1 MTKTSPL
8 MVTLCA
14 LGAVSFAS
22 CGGAPQK
29 AAPDPSEE
37 TGGTGG
43 SETSTGSGE
52 TGGASG
58 ATGGAGGSTTPPDAS
73 VSPDSGSMN
82 GGEGGSAPPMGEGA
96 GMVPPTGPPL
106 GKGNPMSEG
115 LDRHD
120 ALYCGEWQ
128 LTAPQ
133 ETIYLI
139 KGGKVVWSHAIG
151 DNDELGDCTLTS
163 YGTVFFG
170 RKSYGAQ
177 EIKMDMASGK
187 GGEIVWEYK
196 QDGGTEVHAV
206 QPIGTDKV
214 MVMQNGNP
222 AKLMIINKKTAKT
235 CTSGA
240 PCVEK
245 LFPVMGGGSVHG
257 MFRHVRVLSNGNLLI
272 PYTGGLAKVSEYK
285 PEIPLGAPVWEFT
298 DAPSAWAATRLRNG
312 NTLISG
318 NARKYV
324 REVSPDKKIVWE
336 LTQADLPADVILY
349 TVQNTMR
356 LSNGNTIVNNWCG
369 GGLAKDQWASK
380 CVQVF
385 EVTPDKKVV
394 WKVKQWS
401 NPNLGPGSST
411 QLLDEPGVPENP
423 GELAY

>member
-1 MTKTSPL
+1 M
-8 MVTLCA
+8 
-14 LGAVSFAS
+14 G
-22 CGGAPQK
+22 
-29 AAPDPSEE
+29 
-37 TGGTGG
+37 GGTGG
-43 SETSTGSGE
+43 KV
-52 TGGASG
+52 GASG
-58 ATGGAGGSTTPPDAS
+58 GSGGAPSTGGSSGSTGGSGGAGGAPSADAGVADSGAMNGGAGGSTPPQ
-73 VSPDSGSMN
+73 
-82 GGEGGSAPPMGEGA
+82 GEGA
-96 GMVPPTGPPL
+96 GMVPPTGPAL

-128 LTAPQ
+128 LTNPQ

-139 KGGKVVWSHAIG
+139 KGGKVVWTHAIG
-151 DNDELGDCTLTS
+151 DNDELGDCTLTT
-163 YGTVFFG
+163 YGTVFFS
-170 RKSYGAQ
+170 RKAYGAQ
-177 EIKMDMASGK
+177 EIKMDLASGK

-196 QDGGTEVHAV
+196 QDGGSEVHAV
-206 QPIGTDKV
+206 QPIGTEKV
-214 MVMQNGNP
+214 MVMQNSNP
-222 AKLMIINKKTAKT
+222 AKLMIINKKAAKT

-240 PCVEK
+240 ACVEK

-272 PYTGGLAKVSEYK
+272 PYTGALGKVSEYK
-285 PEIPLGAPVWEFT
+285 PEIPLGAPVWEFKE
-298 DAPSAWAATRLRNG
+298 APSAWAAIRLRNG

-324 REVSPDKKIVWE
+324 KEVSPDGKVVWE

-369 GGLAKDQWASK
+369 GGLPRGEWASK